1 MNKIAG
7 RLSLKE
13 KIGFSLGDMASNLF
27 FQTFIVF
34 LPIFYTDVFGISAA
48 AMGTMFLA
56 TRVWDAVNDPLM
68 GMIADRTNTRWGK
81 FRPYIAG
88 FAIPFAVAGFLTFTT
103 PNFDSSGKIIY
114 AYITYTLLLMLY
126 TAVNVPYS
134 ALMGVITPNS
144 MERTEVSTFRF
155 VAAFIGQ
162 TIVGAVTLSLVGFFG
177 KGDAHVGWQ
186 WTMGCFG
193 VVAAILF
200 FITFASTKERVL
212 PPKEQKTNIKQ
223 DLKDLFKNKPW
234 LLIAGATIFQLTYI
248 VMRGSTTAYYFR
260 YYVHDQQLV
269 LFGNTINLSVDAFT
283 SSFITMGTISTLIGA
298 ILTMWFSKRL
308 DKKNTYAGFL
318 TASAVFSGFFYFL
331 QPGNVI
337 LIYLLN
343 VLVSFFFG
351 SVSVLQWA
359 MYTDTADFG
368 EWKMGRR
375 ATGLIMAASLF
386 ALKLGLTLGGAIVGW
401 VLAYYGFVANQ
412 PQTPGTLKGI
422 VLLMSIYPAIIGI
435 IGGLLMIFYPLT
447 NTMMVKIE
455 EDLTARRGN
464 AVEGTPA

>member
-1 MNKIAG
+1 MNKIG
-7 RLSLKE
+7 QKLSLKE

-34 LPIFYTDVFGISAA
+34 LPFFYTDVFGISAA

-88 FAIPFAVAGFLTFTT
+88 FAIPFAVGGFLTFTT
-103 PNFDSSGKIIY
+103 PNFGPSGKLIY

-162 TIVGAVTLSLVGFFG
+162 TIVGAVTLSLVNFFG
-177 KGDAHVGWQ
+177 NGNAQAGWQ

-193 VVAAILF
+193 IVAASLF

-212 PPKEQKTNIKQ
+212 PPKEQKSNAGQ
-223 DLKDLFKNKPW
+223 DLKDLFRNKPW
-234 LLIAGATIFQLTYI
+234 LLIAGATVFQLTYI
-248 VMRGSTTAYYFR
+248 VIRGSTTAYYFR

-269 LFGNTINLSVDAFT
+269 LALPKF
-283 SSFITMGTISTLIGA
+283 
-298 ILTMWFSKRL
+298 
-308 DKKNTYAGFL
+308 
-318 TASAVFSGFFYFL
+318 
-331 QPGNVI
+331 
-337 LIYLLN
+337 
-343 VLVSFFFG
+343 VSHQ
-351 SVSVLQWA
+351 LC
-359 MYTDTADFG
+359 
-368 EWKMGRR
+368 
-375 ATGLIMAASLF
+375 
-386 ALKLGLTLGGAIVGW
+386 
-401 VLAYYGFVANQ
+401 
-412 PQTPGTLKGI
+412 
-422 VLLMSIYPAIIGI
+422 
-435 IGGLLMIFYPLT
+435 
-447 NTMMVKIE
+447 
-455 EDLTARRGN
+455 
-464 AVEGTPA
+464 